1 VKSGQ
6 DEAAYTQMERLRS
19 NGSVTPLVVGRL
31 FEEADI
37 VLLLHSTDM
46 EALDDYLVKNVR
58 SIEDVQ
64 ELIVVPIYKFKL
76 LSSFDFMIEPEPRK
90 EGTSLTPYESE
101 ELLFFMAR
109 LDVAPTKD
117 LAVSQRVSSIKPT
130 DNVIPMMMGHTF
142 HSKEFDL
149 ALFFLAKSLE
159 SAWEFVKALRVVD
172 GVWDT
177 DVDLMAHFE
186 ALTTLKRFKEL
197 ASTVPAKRAPGRRVR
212 KRKVAK

>member
-1 VKSGQ
+1 
-6 DEAAYTQMERLRS
+6 MEKLRS

-37 VLLLHSTDM
+37 MLLLHSTDM
-46 EALDDYLVKNVR
+46 EALDDYLIKNVR
-58 SIEDVQ
+58 SIEDIQ
-64 ELIVVPIYKFKL
+64 ELIVVPMYEFKL
-76 LSSFDFMIEPEPRK
+76 LSSFDFMTELEPK
-90 EGTSLTPYESE
+90 TEGTSLTSYEPE
-101 ELLFFMAR
+101 ELLFFMAK
-109 LDVAPTKD
+109 LDIAPTKD
-117 LAVSQRVSSIKPT
+117 IAAYQRISSIEPR
-130 DNVIPMMMGHTF
+130 DNVTPIMMGYTF

-159 SAWEFVKALRVVD
+159 GAWEFVKTLRVID

-197 ASTVPAKRAPGRRVR
+197 ASTVPAKSGPRRRAR